1 MTMLQTYRKPLPELT
16 RQSTPFW
23 QACNE
28 HRLLVQQCGICGRH
42 HLPAAELSPCCS
54 APLGWVSASGRGKVH
69 TFTILHVAYNP
80 AFKDDLPY
88 NVSIIELEE
97 GPLLLSNVVNCSNS
111 ELCIDMPVRVV
122 FEDVTSE
129 QALPRFVPDR

>member
-1 MTMLQTYRKPLPELT
+1 MTLQQSYKKPLPEIT
-16 RQSTPFW
+16 RQSRPFW

-28 HRLLVQQCGICGRH
+28 HKLLVQQCRSCGRY

-54 APLGWVSASGRGKVH
+54 SPLEWVRASGRGKVH

-88 NVSIIELEE
+88 NVSVIELEV
-97 GPLLLSNVVNCSNS
+97 GPLLLSNVVNCANA
-111 ELCIDMPVRVV
+111 ELRIDMPVRVV
-122 FEDVTSE
+122 FENVTSE
-129 QALPRFVPDR
+129 QALPRFEPDR